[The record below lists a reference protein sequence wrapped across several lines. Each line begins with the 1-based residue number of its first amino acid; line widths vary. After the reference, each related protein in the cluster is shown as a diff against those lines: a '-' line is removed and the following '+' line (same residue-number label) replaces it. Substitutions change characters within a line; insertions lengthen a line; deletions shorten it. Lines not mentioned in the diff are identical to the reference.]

1 MSEAEYRS
9 MFALWSLAKVPPTKV
24 NISQLSTLFHNRQ
37 PKYPR
42 SFSLLP
48 DKMRCQDADS
58 LSTAKVSAPQEVS
71 CIPTLGQ
78 RISRRLHLIQVVAL
92 YYSRNPLLIDTQQG
106 VPKKN
111 KSPNFVSQLIPLVL
125 IVQISPPKK
134 FQHYRPKNDI
144 VQAIFSFTL

>member
-58 LSTAKVSAPQEVS
+58 LSTAKVSAPQQVS

-78 RISRRLHLIQVVAL
+78 RISSAVCINTSGGTLLLA
-92 YYSRNPLLIDTQQG
+92 STRNLPLIDTQLEPHWAKG
-106 VPKKN
+106 Y
-111 KSPNFVSQLIPLVL
+111 SADCRDTQLEID
-125 IVQISPPKK
+125 
-134 FQHYRPKNDI
+134 FENRM
-144 VQAIFSFTL
+144 